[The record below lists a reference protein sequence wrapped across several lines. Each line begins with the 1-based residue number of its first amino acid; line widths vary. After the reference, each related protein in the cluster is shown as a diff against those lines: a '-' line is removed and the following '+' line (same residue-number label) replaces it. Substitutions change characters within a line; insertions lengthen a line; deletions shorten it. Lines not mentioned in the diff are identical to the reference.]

1 LRPQGKEQ
9 KLMSEYEKQ
18 VHATSQR
25 NDAEMR
31 DIERQGVEVLSS
43 KVDGSRLHEKIH
55 NPHDE
60 GIDEG

>member
-1 LRPQGKEQ
+1 
-9 KLMSEYEKQ
+9 MSEYEKQ

>member
-1 LRPQGKEQ
+1 
-9 KLMSEYEKQ
+9 MSEYEKQ
-18 VHATSQR
+18 VLAIGKR

-31 DIERQGVEVLSS
+31 AIESGGAEVLSS
-43 KVDGSRLHEKIH
+43 KVVGSRLHEVIH